1 MAKVSEKKA
10 IDKKSPNKKLSS
22 KKEVGKRPKQ
32 IDYPI
37 PSVKYSLGPT
47 LDPML
52 VRGGAAV
59 VIELPGMLINEK
71 FTVYFKGP
79 VPGASPIIAP
89 QFGSPT
95 GRLEFFIPA
104 AVIGLCIGHTVYIFY
119 TVEQHGVM
127 LGQSLE
133 LDLTIMPLS
142 PSHPEVPGVYL
153 VEAGSGENLDL
164 ETFNGNANATLFPY
178 PFIETDQLVW
188 CRVDGTAH
196 GGQLVSLWVITAY
209 HVKAYEVRNG
219 FEFQIPRYFLSGLE
233 NYSSIDVI
241 FFVKY
246 DKSPSLQL
254 PPVQELRVTTKG
266 LRQSTRY
273 SFYDRTGFEFASL
286 NSWEAGSAIKE
297 PRDLVILRTGDDW
310 YAHFYTYTNNSDG
323 VLLEKLYNRLVVG
336 QKYSFYIRVQ
346 RANSSYTVPV
356 LSLSADATQHTPNTP
371 FPSRSIEELKLEF
384 VATSSSM
391 TLKAHSHE
399 ASGVG
404 NDFNIWEIV
413 VIST

>member
-1 MAKVSEKKA
+1 MAKISEKKA
-10 IDKKSPNKKLSS
+10 VDKKSANKKLSS
-22 KKEVGKRPKQ
+22 KKKVGKKPNQ
-32 IDYPI
+32 FDYPM
-37 PSVKYSLGPT
+37 PSVKYSQGPT

-52 VRGGAAV
+52 VRGGATV
-59 VIELPGMLINEK
+59 VIEFPEMLTSEK
-71 FTVYFKGP
+71 FTVYFEGP
-79 VPGASPIIAP
+79 VPGANPVIAP

-95 GRLEFFIPA
+95 GHLEFFIPA
-104 AVIGLCIGHTVYIFY
+104 SVIGLCIGHTVYIFY
-119 TVEQHGVM
+119 TVEQHGVI
-127 LGQSLE
+127 LGHSLE

-142 PSHPEVPGVYL
+142 PSHPDVPGVYL

-164 ETFNGNANATLFPY
+164 ETFNGNANAMLVPY
-178 PFIETDQLVW
+178 PFIESDQLVW

-219 FEFQIPRYFLSGLE
+219 FEFQIPRSFLSELE

-273 SFYDRTGFEFASL
+273 SFYDRTAFEFAHL
-286 NSWEAGSAIKE
+286 NGWEAGSAIKD
-297 PRDLVILRTGDDW
+297 PRDFVIVRTADDW
-310 YAHFYTYTNNSDG
+310 YAHFYTYTNDAGG
-323 VLLEKLYNRLVVG
+323 VLLEKLYTRLVVG
-336 QKYSFYIRVQ
+336 QKYLFYIQVQ
-346 RANSSYTVPV
+346 RANSFYTVPV

-371 FPSRSIEELKLEF
+371 FPNQTIKELKLEF

-399 ASGVG
+399 ASGRG
-404 NDFNIWEIV
+404 NDFNIWEMV
-413 VIST
+413 VRSI